1 MHWHQDVWARFWNN
15 LVIMESIGVKSGLL
29 CLTGTTPTYFY
40 SFTLPNP
47 CSVLARPDERDT
59 WPYHYLPLYDGQQV
73 FAPVPFFLFF
83 LGGGEWRLNSHI
95 LILLFRQESVHS
107 GSVSW
112 DDCGRVFPGE
122 LHMSSFPDRFPH
134 YAWKMAQSAQS
145 DFPGSRVY
153 EFLGVTCHLHFWQN
167 DWDLLCAN
175 TLPVGVS

>member
-1 MHWHQDVWARFWNN
+1 MGFSVWQ
-15 LVIMESIGVKSGLL
+15 GLL
-29 CLTGTTPTYFY
+29 LLTSTASHYQIHVLFWPDLMNGTHDHTTTCL
-40 SFTLPNP
+40 FTMV
-47 CSVLARPDERDT
+47 SRFS
-59 WPYHYLPLYDGQQV
+59 HLY
-73 FAPVPFFLFF
+73 LFF
-83 LGGGEWRLNSHI
+83 FFFGGGGEWRLNSHI

-153 EFLGVTCHLHFWQN
+153 ECLGVTCHQHFWQN

-175 TLPVGVS
+175 TIPWGVS